1 MIIKDTQKLLPTQI
15 RDNWEMSDMVLEI
28 PPHGIPLHSKSVETL
43 VAAVKSGKKA
53 VAFRP
58 ILPVSSELGL
68 PQYPTLAYLYPQELS
83 KIWSQLL
90 QEFESKN
97 QGVFGIPTPLTII
110 CQTDPDE
117 QSHYFAD
124 YYGTAVKPSYVRAI
138 VGNTCNLKCVMC
150 PYHSS
155 LLKPTHTTDFFTGN
169 NAMSWEIMEKLAQE
183 CGEQGITILIGSVE
197 EPLLHPKIIDFVRL
211 CRQQGVP
218 RVHITTNG
226 QLLDESRAI
235 ALLKAGLTSID
246 ISIDAAEPDT
256 YLRVRGANLNQV
268 ESNIINFLRLRD
280 RLKILCEVRTSFVR
294 NQDVTIEEEEK
305 FRERWLAKADSV
317 FVLNLAEYK
326 ETNMR
331 LSKTN
336 DALQDSLNHY
346 IQKAQGR
353 WACLFPFIEMAVL
366 PDGRIYYCIETLF
379 KLGFDKD
386 IASLGDYNKQ
396 TLQDIWSGNFFNQ
409 LRRDLILNKL
419 DNRSA
424 CKNCDMWKSQV
435 INRAFKNRLQVT
447 TTMVTEIYQRTD
459 SKVKT

>member
-1 MIIKDTQKLLPTQI
+1 MIITDPQKLLPTQI
-15 RDNWEMSDMVLEI
+15 RDDWEMSNMVLEI
-28 PPHGIPLHSKSVETL
+28 PPHGIPLHPKSIEKL
-43 VAAVKSGKKA
+43 VTAVKSGKRI
-53 VAFRP
+53 VAFKP

-83 KIWSQLL
+83 DVWSQLL
-90 QEFESKN
+90 QRFENKN
-97 QGVFGIPTPLTII
+97 QRIFDIPTPWTMIS
-110 CQTDPDE
+110 QTDLDE
-117 QSHYFAD
+117 QLHYFAD
-124 YYGTAVKPSYVRAI
+124 YYAKAVKPSYVRAI

-169 NAMSWEIMEKLAQE
+169 KAMSWEMMEKLAKE
-183 CGEQGITILIGSVE
+183 CGEQGIAVLIGSVE
-197 EPLLHPKIIDFVRL
+197 EPLLHPKIIDFVQL
-211 CRQQGVP
+211 CREQGVP
-218 RVHITTNG
+218 RVQITTNG
-226 QLLDESRAI
+226 QLLDESRSI
-235 ALLKAGLTSID
+235 ALLQAGLSSID

-256 YLRVRGANLNQV
+256 YLRVRGANLNRV
-268 ESNIINFLRLRD
+268 ETNAINFLRLRD
-280 RLKILCEVRTSFVR
+280 RLRIPCEVRTSFVR
-294 NQDVTIEEEEK
+294 NQDVTTEEEQK
-305 FRERWLAKADSV
+305 FRERWLAKADGV

-331 LSKTN
+331 LAKIN
-336 DALQDSLNHY
+336 DVLQDSLKHY

-379 KLGFDKD
+379 RLGFDKD

-396 TLQDIWSGNFFNQ
+396 TLQEIWSGNLFNQ
-409 LRRDLILNKL
+409 LRRDLILNQL

-424 CKNCDMWKSQV
+424 CKNCDLWKSQV
-435 INRAFKNRLQVT
+435 ISRANRNRLQVT